1 MTGQALDTIFYVT
14 YHQYWEKVN
23 KELQVWCQYDLH
35 YRLENFQYSTPVSNT
50 SVGMHRLRENNRWK
64 EEDDFERYTEEDSEP
79 YHGLTLQWIVPEFC
93 PAFHAKPGQNNF
105 RCGLDETYR
114 EDSDWESDVIVT
126 ESKNSWYSYGV
137 GRTAGFLRREIQWS
151 SVDMTL
157 TTITYIKAVKKESD
171 FEVQIKDMHVFLL
184 IVKLRQLPTT
194 LQDIKALFD
203 VWDYHTY
210 MPRHYIA

>member
-1 MTGQALDTIFYVT
+1 MTGQALDTILYVT

-50 SVGMHRLRENNRWK
+50 SVCMHRLKENNRWK
-64 EEDDFERYTEEDSEP
+64 EEDDLERFAEEVPEP
-79 YHGLTLQWIVPEFC
+79 YHGLSLQWIIPEFC
-93 PAFHAKPGQNNF
+93 PAFYAKPGHNNF
-105 RCGLDETYR
+105 RCGLDNPYR
-114 EDSDWESDVIVT
+114 EDSDWEHFVTVT

-137 GRTAGFLRREIQWS
+137 GRTAGFLRREFQWAS
-151 SVDMTL
+151 ANMTL
-157 TTITYIKAVKKESD
+157 NTITYIKAVKKEAD
-171 FEVQIKDMHVFLL
+171 FEIQVKDMHGSSL

-194 LQDIKALFD
+194 LQDIKDLFD